1 MDLIL
6 FNQELVQ
13 HDIGRTILQSAGAV
27 LIGHNCQTSVFLDQA
42 THVYPSSL
50 SYFSRRNGPDATNLH
65 SLM

>member
-42 THVYPSSL
+42 THYETVR
-50 SYFSRRNGPDATNLH
+50 FTTE
-65 SLM
+65 